1 MSIEQFGH
9 DPYPNGAPLTD
20 GESRIFDHIRNE
32 ILESEARSCILSN
45 EQPRTLFRMETLAG
59 VATFTIYAW
68 GSERSIT
75 PESAVLARMV
85 GNNIKEASC
94 SEFKIYGASEETYLA
109 KLGQVSAFA
118 DLLIAPLSSE
128 PLWKDDLEISEEL
141 FQDQV
146 DQGAIVSTQLGYLRR
161 VEREPLVIPGVV
173 EFSRL
178 SIGSQWRPKN
188 YFV

>member
-9 DPYPNGAPLTD
+9 DPYPPGAPLTD
-20 GESRIFDHIRNE
+20 GESRIFDDIRKE
-32 ILESEARSCILSN
+32 ILGSENRSCVLSE

-59 VATFTIYAW
+59 VATFTIHAW
-68 GSERSIT
+68 GNQRDIT
-75 PESAVLARMV
+75 PESAVLASMV

-109 KLGQVSAFA
+109 KLGQVSAYA
-118 DLLIAPLSSE
+118 DLIIAPLSRE
-128 PLWKDDLEISEEL
+128 PLWKDDLEISDEE
-141 FQDQV
+141 FHTQV
-146 DQGAIVSTQLGYLRR
+146 DRGAIVSTQLGHLRR

-188 YFV
+188 YFT